1 MDEFIH
7 ESEVIKILRM
17 LNGITEHD
25 DLKRIHDF
33 VKYIYYKKGDN
44 KNEN

>member
-1 MDEFIH
+1 MDKIIH
-7 ESEVIKILRM
+7 EVEVIKILRM
-17 LNGITEHD
+17 LNGITERD
-25 DLKRIHDF
+25 DLKRIYDF